1 MPGQR
6 RAGPPPWPQQTP
18 AHPTAIRQL
27 IRLPQ
32 DRFGKQLFLHR
43 PNGGD
48 RTDAAIPDRMASAY
62 R

>member
-1 MPGQR
+1 LAAADPGV
-6 RAGPPPWPQQTP
+6 T
-18 AHPTAIRQL
+18 PTAIRQQ

-48 RTDAAIPDRMASAY
+48 RTDAAIPDRMASAC